1 MKEYQTYKAPV
12 KVCYCHR
19 CRTATPSE
27 YIDYPEEYERDKI
40 CAVCGAVK
48 ATERTDEEPLTL
60 GWKIYGSALLI
71 AFAVMVIGVFCLGSL
86 PVMLIAGLVD
96 AVLIAG
102 GLIVTHLPG
111 KRDES

>member
-1 MKEYQTYKAPV
+1 MNCEHTYKAPV

-27 YIDYPEEYERDKI
+27 YIDYPDEYERDKV

-48 ATERTDEEPLTL
+48 ATERSDAEPLTL
-60 GWKIYGSALLI
+60 GWKIWGSVILLSLVSM
-71 AFAVMVIGVFCLGSL
+71 FVSVFVIGSL
-86 PVMLIAGLVD
+86 PAMVISGLVG
-96 AVLIAG
+96 VVTIAG

>member
-1 MKEYQTYKAPV
+1 MNRERTYKAPV
-12 KVCYCHR
+12 PVCWCRR
-19 CRTATPSE
+19 CRAKTPSE
-27 YIDYPEEYERDKI
+27 YVDYPEEYERDKI

-48 ATERTDEEPLTL
+48 ATEKTDEEPLTL

-86 PVMLIAGLVD
+86 PVMLTAGLVD

-102 GLIVTHLPG
+102 GLIVTHIPEWH
-111 KRDES
+111 R